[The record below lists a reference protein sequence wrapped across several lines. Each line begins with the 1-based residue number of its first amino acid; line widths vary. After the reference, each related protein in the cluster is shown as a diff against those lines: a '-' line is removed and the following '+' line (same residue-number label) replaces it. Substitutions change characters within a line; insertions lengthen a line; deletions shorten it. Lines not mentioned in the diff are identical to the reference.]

1 MVDYHYKSFN
11 MLFKISGIAVD
22 FTKKKNVNVRV
33 STSPAGLAVQVFWVF
48 FFYWMTLLFLR
59 PALKVALL
67 ISRILK

>member
-1 MVDYHYKSFN
+1 MVDYYYKSFY

-33 STSPAGLAVQVFWVF
+33 STSPEGLAVQVFWVF
-48 FFYWMTLLFLR
+48 FFDWMTLRFLR

>member
-1 MVDYHYKSFN
+1 MVDYYYKSFY

-33 STSPAGLAVQVFWVF
+33 STSPEGLAVQVFWVF
-48 FFYWMTLLFLR
+48 FFYWMTLRFLR

>member
-1 MVDYHYKSFN
+1 MVDYYYKSFY

-48 FFYWMTLLFLR
+48 FFLL
-59 PALKVALL
+59 KD
-67 ISRILK
+67 SSILKTCVKSSPAD